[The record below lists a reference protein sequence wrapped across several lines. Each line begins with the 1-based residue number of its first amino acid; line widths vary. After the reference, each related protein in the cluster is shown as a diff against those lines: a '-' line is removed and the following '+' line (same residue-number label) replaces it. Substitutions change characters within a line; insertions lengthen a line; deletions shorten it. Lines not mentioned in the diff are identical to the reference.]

1 MTDRATSEPRFSK
14 GSLCQKMTRTMHFD
28 VSDNSIH
35 EFATNTLLCKEDMP
49 YILAQGKYAYRVKS
63 GDDGYL
69 YYKKGTGENW
79 ILIANWCFYRLYIAV
94 RYRKPLW
101 LRPMY
106 RSLFAKMNFV
116 SIVFNDHSIEIVG
129 LDGESL
135 KGRRFRLSPP
145 SAFVKVMT
153 EKFGYSVQK
162 AEDLK
167 LRLNLPLQ
175 QETC

>member
-35 EFATNTLLCKEDMP
+35 EFATNTLLCKEDLP

-94 RYRKPLW
+94 RYRKPVW

-116 SIVFNDHSIEIVG
+116 SVTFFDHSIELVST
-129 LDGESL
+129 DGEILRS
-135 KGRRFRLSPP
+135 RRFRLSPHF
-145 SAFVKVMT
+145 ALTKVMT
-153 EKFGYSVQK
+153 EEFGYSEEKVE
-162 AEDLK
+162 A
-167 LRLNLPLQ
+167 LRSKIN
-175 QETC
+175 